1 VGAAVAVAVEIPV
14 NEALTHEV
22 TEALTLEVAEALAV
36 PVPVDVP
43 VSFSVSVPVP
53 ELRALWVRQPGRVTW
68 PERSDQRQ
76 LHGF

>member
-36 PVPVDVP
+36 PVDVP
-43 VSFSVSVPVP
+43 VSFSVSVPVAK
-53 ELRALWVRQPGRVTW
+53 LRALWVRQPGRVTW